1 MRDKL
6 VLCLSLFILICRPS
20 YSSLKGKKMITVAI
34 NQFQNELDPVKAYN
48 FHQFI
53 LIQCVMDTMLH
64 LDEAGN
70 ISSEVI
76 KKWEVSNDRKVYT
89 FEIDSK
95 FKFHNGEPITSNDVA
110 FSLSRH
116 LWGSSNS
123 IVKQYLE
130 QIDGY
135 SKVEEGQYP
144 KGIKIIS
151 NNKFSIVLK
160 RPSPSFLYV
169 LTMPSFSIVSQE
181 EIKKENL
188 VGSGRMTLAKN
199 EENGYTLTAW
209 DKYVGNR
216 PQLEKIRLVE
226 FIDSK
231 AVAKQV
237 ESGEID
243 LAIGLS
249 TDVAASINSVEV
261 IKDTV
266 KTLSY
271 NHLFYNTQKKI
282 FKDKTFR
289 ADFTAILQMVAKESA
304 ESTDFLDFQPY
315 YFPKGIMPP
324 SYYERKL
331 KTIDKKEFAKKW
343 KSSLDQEEI
352 NIVLLENVYPKS
364 FINTLERTF
373 DENKLNIKIKKIKS
387 GYTTV
392 LENRDYDVVTG
403 LYMGNF
409 PDPDG
414 FIEPLKQGQKYS
426 FGVMPI
432 EDNLKKIA
440 DINAIEDKYDRLK
453 KYSEL
458 FLKLEDDNFF
468 APLFKDKIPLIYN
481 KKLSVTNSAYRY
493 ESELWKIFWRD

>member
-1 MRDKL
+1 
-6 VLCLSLFILICRPS
+6 VCRPS
-20 YSSLKGKKMITVAI
+20 YAASKDKKMITVAI
-34 NQFQNELDPVKAYN
+34 NQFKNELDPVKAYN

-76 KKWEVSNDRKVYT
+76 KKWDVSNDRKTYT

-95 FKFHNGEPITSNDVA
+95 FKFHNDESITSSDVA
-110 FSLSRH
+110 YSLSRH
-116 LWGSSNS
+116 LWESSGS

-130 QIDGY
+130 QIEGF
-135 SKVEEGQYP
+135 SSLREGQFP

-151 NNKFSIVLK
+151 DYKFSITLK
-160 RPSPSFLYV
+160 RPSPSFLYA
-169 LTMPSFSIVSQE
+169 LTMPSFSIISSKE
-181 EIKKENL
+181 MKKGNL
-188 VGSGRMTLAKN
+188 VSSGRMTLAPNK
-199 EENGYTLTAW
+199 EKGYTLTAW
-209 DKYVGNR
+209 GKYVGKR
-216 PQLEKIRLVE
+216 PQLEEIKLVE
-226 FIDSK
+226 FVDSK
-231 AVAKQV
+231 TVAKKV
-237 ESGEID
+237 EKGEVD

-249 TDVAASINSVEV
+249 TDVAASIKSDNIV
-261 IKDTV
+261 KDTV

-271 NHLFYNTQKKI
+271 NHLFYNTRKKI
-282 FKDKTFR
+282 FKDSNFR
-289 ADFTAILQMVAKESA
+289 ADLTAILQTIAKESA
-304 ESTDFLDFQPY
+304 KNTDFLDFQPY

-331 KTIDKKEFAKKW
+331 KAISEIDFAKKW
-343 KSSLDQEEI
+343 KKSLDQESI
-352 NIVLLENVYPKS
+352 TIVLLENVYPS
-364 FINTLERTF
+364 AFIDNLEKTF
-373 DENKLNIKIKKIKS
+373 EKNKLNIKIKKIKT
-387 GYTTV
+387 GYTQS

-426 FGVMPI
+426 YGVMPI
-432 EDNLKKIA
+432 TDDLTKIT

-458 FLKLEDDNFF
+458 FLKIEENNFF

-481 KKLSVTNSAYRY
+481 KKLRVTNSAYRY